1 MPDPAHIIDGTAI
14 AAEARREVKGRVAHL
29 RSLGKPVRLVAML
42 FGSPPGAQ
50 IYAQR
55 QGEACAE
62 VGIDYELK
70 QLPADITQADAEAE
84 LFTLNDDPDVTGI
97 MVHLPLPPALDHY
110 ALQGHIRVTKD
121 VEGVT
126 PANIGH
132 VVYGR
137 TLIAPCTALAAY
149 ELVRSTGIDLRGA
162 EATVV
167 GASEIAGKPVSL
179 LLTQAEAT
187 VTICHKLTR
196 DLIAHTSKADIL
208 IVAAGYPNLI
218 GPDHVR
224 EGAVVIDIGINRVMT
239 FDGKKKTVGDVD
251 FDRVQHKA
259 GRITPVPGGVGPMT
273 VAMLLRNTVRAAEL
287 AAGIE
292 KPWFSNADVGAT

>member
-1 MPDPAHIIDGTAI
+1 MDHPAKIIDGIAI
-14 AAEARREVKGRVAHL
+14 AAEARAHVKRRAEAL
-29 RSLGKPVRLVAML
+29 RAAGHPVRLVAL
-42 FGSPPGAQ
+42 LVGSPPGAQ

-55 QGEACAE
+55 QAEACAE
-62 VGIDYELK
+62 VGIDYRLD
-70 QLPADITQADAEAE
+70 QLPADASHADATAA
-84 LFTLNDDPDVTGI
+84 LFALNDDPAVTGI
-97 MVHLPLPPALDHY
+97 MIHLPLPATIDHY
-110 ALQGHIRVTKD
+110 ALQGLIRVTKD

-132 VVYGR
+132 VVYGK

-149 ELVRSTGIDLRGA
+149 ELIRHTGMDLRGA

-167 GASEIAGKPVSL
+167 GASEIAGKPAAL

-187 VTICHKLTR
+187 VTVCHKLTR
-196 DLIAHTSKADIL
+196 DLIAHTSQADVL
-208 IVAAGYPNLI
+208 VVAAGYPNLI

-224 EGAVVIDIGINRVMT
+224 EGAVVIDVGINRVT
-239 FDGKKKTVGDVD
+239 TLDGKKKTVGDVD
-251 FDRVQHKA
+251 FERVKSKA

-287 AAGIE
+287 AAGVD
-292 KPWFSNADVGAT
+292 P